1 MSRLTRF
8 TIYTENGIKIGIIAL
23 AGLILILLA
32 FFIVSIISK
41 ENNLSLKN
49 AIASNALGNVP
60 PIIFTHFVSLPQ
72 GDNPI
77 YTLATPTNS
86 FIKVPKIMK
95 VYRLLSPSISVN
107 SLNIASSIAQQLQ
120 FPTQDQQKSQ
130 FLYDWYSTNHIL
142 EMNIQNFNF
151 QIQLKE
157 SPSTYF
163 NYQQKQGSILNNF
176 QNPLSILQTVS
187 SFLTSLYYT
196 NSLGQTVYILPEL
209 NRYQNAGNYKITNNF
224 TATPVTIND
233 TGVLDSNISGT
244 ISNGYYVFYKKTIA
258 GYPIYNPDPNLPL
271 IRFLIDDPIQGVSG
285 IISAYF
291 TNYNIQRTGTGTYDI
306 ISPQQAFSKMQ
317 GGQGVLS
324 SLYGSSGN
332 PYLTVEPSLYV
343 TRFYVN
349 SVTLGYYEG
358 QNYHQFLEP
367 IYVFSGIAYFKNGST
382 GTGSTG
388 TFYYYVN
395 ALP

>member
-8 TIYTENGIKIGIIAL
+8 TVYTENGIKIGVITL
-23 AGLILILLA
+23 ATLIVILLA
-32 FFIVSIISK
+32 FLIVSAISK

-49 AIASNALGNVP
+49 GIASNALGDVP
-60 PIIFTHFVSLPQ
+60 PIIFTHYVPLPQ

-86 FIKVPKIMK
+86 FIKVPKIMT
-95 VYRLLSPSISVN
+95 VYRLSSPSISVN
-107 SLNIASSIAQQLQ
+107 SLNVATAIAQQLQ
-120 FPTQDQQKSQ
+120 FSGQGQQKSQ
-130 FLYDWYSTNHIL
+130 FLYDWYSTNHIF
-142 EMNIQNFNF
+142 EINIQNFNF
-151 QIQLKE
+151 QIQLKNN
-157 SPSTYF
+157 PSGYF
-163 NYQQKQGSILNNF
+163 AYQQKQGNTLDNF
-176 QNPLSILQTVS
+176 QDPLSVLQTVS

-209 NRYQNAGNYKITNNF
+209 NRYQSEGNNYKITNNF
-224 TATPVTIND
+224 TKTPVTITD
-233 TGVLDSNISGT
+233 TNILDSNVSGT
-244 ISNGYYVFYKKTIA
+244 LSNGYYVFYKKTIA

-291 TNYNIQRTGTGTYDI
+291 TNYNIQRTSTGTYDI
-306 ISPQQAFSKMQ
+306 ISPQQAFAKMER
-317 GGQGVLS
+317 GQGALS
-324 SLYGSSGN
+324 SLYSSSGN
-332 PYLTVEPSLYV
+332 PYLTVEPSLDV

-382 GTGSTG
+382 GT
-388 TFYYYVN
+388 FYYYVN